1 MKGQLK
7 LTDGEI
13 MHHRKNKIAKRTRNI
28 QEYLPFSVI
37 IRVKVVF
44 RKTVVGDL
52 SGSHLH
58 VKSSKESSLGDGIYA
73 TNLGSDWSVLP

>member
-1 MKGQLK
+1 M
-7 LTDGEI
+7 
-13 MHHRKNKIAKRTRNI
+13 
-28 QEYLPFSVI
+28 I

-73 TNLGSDWSVLP
+73 TNLGSNWSVLP